1 MVIKDYYYH
10 DYIQSNGKDFS
21 CYKGIQ
27 RHLFMEISC
36 SGKACV
42 HRWFETFPMSGP
54 ERLSTLRP
62 HEIFLK
68 M

>member
-36 SGKACV
+36 SGKTCP
-42 HRWFETFPMSGP
+42 PMVFNFSHVW
-54 ERLSTLRP
+54 S
-62 HEIFLK
+62 
-68 M
+68 